1 MLIAKSEN
9 GWELHTI
16 INGKLSCDKFDL
28 DASKADIDRVE
39 NDIRQKFGNIID
51 AEGIIVSWDNW
62 SGTYIMQMPGMD
74 TDSSELVIK
83 EIYKFLSG
91 EEID

>member
-1 MLIAKSEN
+1 MLIDKNEN
-9 GWELHTI
+9 GWELHRI
-16 INGKLSCDKFDL
+16 SNGKLSCENYSLESSD
-28 DASKADIDRVE
+28 DIEKVRSC
-39 NDIRQKFGNIID
+39 IQQKFGDILKE
-51 AEGIIVSWDNW
+51 EGIIVSWDNW

-83 EIYKFLSG
+83 EIYEFLSG

>member
-1 MLIAKSEN
+1 MLIDKSEN
-9 GWELHTI
+9 GWELHRI
-16 INGKLSCDKFDL
+16 SNGKLSCENYSIESVD
-28 DASKADIDRVE
+28 DIEMVR
-39 NDIRQKFGNIID
+39 NRIQHKFGHVINE
-51 AEGIIVSWDNW
+51 EGIIVSWDNW